1 LGPLKLR
8 VLAPVRPIIA
18 GSIPNNASIV
28 LSAHSGDLDA
38 LLTGDI
44 EKEAAAALRSSLLK
58 NPAAQAHYDVVKA
71 AHHGSANIDPELM
84 SMEAAP
90 LTLISVGADND
101 YGHPSP
107 RLLELEANLGS
118 TVLRTDLSGDIAV
131 WVEGEHVLTRTTH
144 R

>member
-1 LGPLKLR
+1 MGPLRLR
-8 VLAPVRPIIA
+8 VLAPVRRIIA

-44 EKEAAAALRSSLLK
+44 EKEAGAALRASLAK
-58 NPAAQAHYDVVKA
+58 SPAAHPHFDVVKA
-71 AHHGSANIDPELM
+71 AHHGSANIDPALIAM
-84 SMEAAP
+84 AAAP
-90 LTLISVGADND
+90 LTLISVGVDND

-107 RLLELEANLGS
+107 RLLELEEHLGS

-131 WVEGEHVLTRTTH
+131 WVEGERVLTRTTH
-144 R
+144 K